1 MPIYSMTGFARVQ
14 VNLHDALTY
23 TLSVKTVNHRFLDV
37 QMRLPNGLDGL
48 ENDLRKALK
57 DSLVRGHVDLTLNVD
72 RSSQSRAGYNRDLI
86 SSYVAAFKA
95 ARVDFGL
102 QGEPDLNSVL
112 RIPGALQGDSR
123 TDDDLAALSESVM
136 AQIGPLLE
144 ELKTMRAREGESLS
158 GILNATMDRL
168 EQATAGVAE
177 LRPEVESRY
186 QTRLAERLEAA
197 VGPTFDKQRLLE
209 EVAVLVERSDIAE
222 ELTRM
227 VTHIG
232 HFRELLKA
240 GGETGKK
247 LDFLLQ
253 EMNREANTLLS
264 KTGGIGGR
272 GTRITELG
280 LAMKAEIEKAREQ
293 IQNVE

>member
-37 QMRLPNGLDGL
+37 QMRLPNGLDAL

-95 ARVDFGL
+95 ARADFGL
-102 QGEPDLNSVL
+102 QGEPDLNAVL

-123 TDDDLAALSESVM
+123 TDDDLAVLSASVV

-144 ELKTMRAREGESLS
+144 ELKTMRAREGESLA
-158 GILNATMDRL
+158 GILNATMDKL
-168 EQATAGVAE
+168 AAATAGVAE
-177 LRPEVESRY
+177 LRPEVELRY
-186 QTRLAERLEAA
+186 ETRLAERLQSA

-209 EVAVLVERSDIAE
+209 EVAVLVERTS
-222 ELTRM
+222 
-227 VTHIG
+227 
-232 HFRELLKA
+232 
-240 GGETGKK
+240 
-247 LDFLLQ
+247 
-253 EMNREANTLLS
+253 
-264 KTGGIGGR
+264 GIF
-272 GTRITELG
+272 
-280 LAMKAEIEKAREQ
+280 ASC
-293 IQNVE
+293 